1 MKELFEIQSKL
12 KAPKGN
18 FNSFGKYKYRSS
30 EDILEAIKPLL
41 IEQKCILKFCTEY
54 LEIQEKLFLKVTV
67 ELKNIKGDFLESA
80 SGLAEYSV
88 QKGMTPA
95 QGTGATE
102 SYAKKYALGN
112 LFAIDDTKDS
122 DATNTHNKNQNEAI
136 EQSEKDWLN
145 KNTEN
150 YNNVK
155 KALKSGKFKIVD
167 IQKKYKLSK
176 EIKAELE
183 KIVSEQI
190 EKSLANKN
198 E

>member
-12 KAPKGN
+12 KAPKSNYNKFGN
-18 FNSFGKYKYRSS
+18 YKFRSS
-30 EDILEAIKPLL
+30 EDILEAVKPLL
-41 IEQKCILKFCTEY
+41 EETKTVLNFNTEY
-54 LEIQEKLFLKVTV
+54 LEIGEKLFFRVNVYLYSIDGK
-67 ELKNIKGDFLESA
+67 EIAKA
-80 SGLAEYSV
+80 HGLAEYSV

-122 DATNTHNKNQNEAI
+122 DSTNTHDKKQNKANE
-136 EQSEKDWLN
+136 QPEKDWLN

-150 YNNVK
+150 YNNVV
-155 KALKSGKFKIVD
+155 KALKSGKFKIQD

-176 EIKAELE
+176 EIKSELE
-183 KIVSEQI
+183 KIKVDENGTNNRS
-190 EKSLANKN
+190 N
-198 E
+198 